1 MANRITPRDN
11 NLSLPEDFE
20 ERFQRAFGLLA
31 FACNRFIMNHMRRI
45 SVEMKIDLESA
56 LIWGTLAHMNV
67 LPTIPMNA
75 NPMTVL
81 DELGLKKDPALVPLK
96 LSELTLIT
104 GLPRE
109 TVRRKLE
116 KLNQKG
122 KVERTVDGRW
132 VYVQQGIGE
141 FERQFTR
148 ESIVN
153 LLRTANSVYGLLDA
167 VDLSESAAK
176 T

>member
-1 MANRITPRDN
+1 MSNRITPSAS
-11 NLSLPEDFE
+11 NLPLHEDFD

-45 SVEMKIDLESA
+45 SVELEMDLESA

-81 DELGLKKDPALVPLK
+81 DELGLKKDPELIPLK

-116 KLNQKG
+116 KLRQKG
-122 KVERTVDGRW
+122 KVERTTDGRW

-148 ESIVN
+148 ESILN
-153 LLRTANSVYGLLDA
+153 MLATANSVYGLLDA
-167 VDLSESAAK
+167 VQLNEPSAK